1 MAKIGNIKIASKT
14 SPQGKSAEI
23 RIDFEGET
31 DQDFLMVQEIM
42 RSFIS
47 ANFCRDSTFGYD
59 EKLEPKIMF
68 NYPKNRELTLVAK
81 LDKKNTSFEFL
92 YKTPNKTEQQNN

>member
-1 MAKIGNIKIASKT
+1 MAKIRNIKIVSKT
-14 SPQGKSAEI
+14 SPQGLIGEI

-31 DQDFLMVQEIM
+31 DEDFLMVQEIM

-68 NYPKNRELTLVAK
+68 NYQKNRELTLVAK
-81 LDKKNTSFEFL
+81 LDEKNTSFEFL
-92 YKTPNKTEQQNN
+92 YKTPNKTDN